1 MSEELRERVL
11 VLEAENR
18 QLCDHLEFLRSI
30 LESTDDAVF
39 AKDRQGHH
47 WLANPSAA
55 RVVGRPLAEVLG
67 RTTAELFPPEV
78 AERIE
83 AFDRQV
89 LECGDPMVLEQEFVV
104 EGSARTYLTKKSPYR
119 DRRGQ
124 VVGLVG
130 IGRDITQR
138 KRDEQTLQH
147 RSVELVERVKEL
159 QCLYSLSTA
168 MGQTDLP
175 LAEKLEQVASLIPAG
190 WRYPEAARARI
201 TVGDGCTACPG
212 YRETPW
218 RLREPLEVR
227 GERVGAVEV
236 VYLEERPAADEGPF
250 AQEEV
255 HLLQEVATRLEEL
268 LERRR
273 VEEELTLARERAEE
287 ASRLKSEFV
296 TNISHEL
303 RTPMNSILGFT
314 ELLIDGVDGPLNTEQ
329 HGSLRRVERNA
340 RKLLR
345 LINEVLDLARI
356 ESATMELFV
365 EPFSLRELVAETA
378 RELQILAAAKGLE
391 LTYGVAAAVP
401 DLVCG
406 DDSRLRQVLLNL
418 GDNAIKFTGRGKVE
432 IQVEPG
438 EASGPGEPEV
448 RFRVRDTGIG
458 VPESHHQ
465 AVFEPFV
472 QVDGSITRVHQGAG
486 LGLAIS
492 THLVRLMGGRLWLES
507 GEGSGST
514 FLFTVQLRLWEG

>member
-1 MSEELRERVL
+1 M
-11 VLEAENR
+11 
-18 QLCDHLEFLRSI
+18 
-30 LESTDDAVF
+30 
-39 AKDRQGHH
+39 
-47 WLANPSAA
+47 
-55 RVVGRPLAEVLG
+55 
-67 RTTAELFPPEV
+67 
-78 AERIE
+78 
-83 AFDRQV
+83 
-89 LECGDPMVLEQEFVV
+89 
-104 EGSARTYLTKKSPYR
+104 
-119 DRRGQ
+119 
-124 VVGLVG
+124 
-130 IGRDITQR
+130 
-138 KRDEQTLQH
+138 
-147 RSVELVERVKEL
+147 
-159 QCLYSLSTA
+159 
-168 MGQTDLP
+168 
-175 LAEKLEQVASLIPAG
+175 
-190 WRYPEAARARI
+190 
-201 TVGDGCTACPG
+201 
-212 YRETPW
+212 
-218 RLREPLEVR
+218 
-227 GERVGAVEV
+227 
-236 VYLEERPAADEGPF
+236 
-250 AQEEV
+250 
-255 HLLQEVATRLEEL
+255 
-268 LERRR
+268 
-273 VEEELTLARERAEE
+273 EEELTLARERAEE